1 MVFGEKIQIYVYLIK
16 TKSFGLKK
24 KIRSIFKNLEK
35 GKRFFEKRVTF
46 MKLIYATYFGQNK
59 RNKYNHA

>member
-16 TKSFGLKK
+16 TKYFGLKK
-24 KIRSIFKNLEK
+24 KKRSIFKNLEK

>member
-24 KIRSIFKNLEK
+24 KKDLFLR
-35 GKRFFEKRVTF
+35 T
-46 MKLIYATYFGQNK
+46 
-59 RNKYNHA
+59 